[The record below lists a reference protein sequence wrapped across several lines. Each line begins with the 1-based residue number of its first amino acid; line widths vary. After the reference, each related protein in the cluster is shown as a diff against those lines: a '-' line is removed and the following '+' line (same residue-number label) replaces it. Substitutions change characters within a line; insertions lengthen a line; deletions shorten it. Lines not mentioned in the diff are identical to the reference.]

1 MQNIV
6 LKIFTNMNG
15 KALKSYIS
23 YVYNK
28 KKREDK
34 TWADY
39 ITDCEVA
46 AFIIIVHL
54 FSVINCS

>member
-1 MQNIV
+1 
-6 LKIFTNMNG
+6 MNG
-15 KALKSYIS
+15 KTLKSYIS

-28 KKREDK
+28 KKRKDK

-46 AFIIIVHL
+46 AFILHIY
-54 FSVINCS
+54 SAW

>member
-1 MQNIV
+1 
-6 LKIFTNMNG
+6 MNG